1 MGSFGRTFVRQLAL
15 TLASQA
21 TVGLVGL
28 VRIPLAIDMLGVGG
42 YALLASYSAAA
53 AWLIA
58 PASANRQYAL
68 AFGGWPP
75 LRLARRMK
83 GSAGLVAIA
92 VAVGLIGFALG
103 NLGNSFVA
111 TEGVGTVM
119 TTFGLL
125 SLFLAMLSPGGARLG
140 RFEAWYGVWLFP
152 ILEIAANV
160 MSLGAVFALSKTSD
174 PNFSALA
181 IAWIL
186 PIAMPYAAG
195 MLLSSRLIQRLLGQR
210 HAADSGSSHKQHR
223 TLQPYLWI
231 TLSPLVASGLDLF
244 IVGALLA
251 SEDVAAL
258 ALVTRLSTPL
268 LIVPTVIRTLV
279 VREVGQ
285 RYMLGNNSDMLGNS
299 SAGLGRTRRTVGAA
313 ILIQG
318 AIALAFVGLGPPLFE
333 LLSDGQLAPPLSLF
347 PVTALL
353 FMAVLVFFVLL
364 GLGSS
369 PEVVPKTARITA
381 IASFATAGVTVLLV
395 PFVGIVGTRLS
406 PLASVV
412 AQALLIRRLLNRPSE
427 A

>member
-210 HAADSGSSHKQHR
+210 QAADSGPSHKQHR

-285 RYMLGNNSDMLGNS
+285 RYTLGNN